1 MTISLKRNP
10 SKSIDFTKVI
20 FARPCS
26 CDGSRKKT
34 SAFFSCYSYV
44 AVVRRFYRIYK
55 SFSRLEPSKIHAKQ
69 NTPSPLI
76 SFDPFEFWK
85 WWFFGGIGGKVVGG
99 IEDFPIYQALGCCL
113 CLRGKPLETW
123 LGTTPLE
130 WKVLFVRALLA
141 YSVLCHLDK
150 FKKIGNEQLAVV
162 ISCFSTCFG
171 SCSCFVQHVSNL
183 VAKRWRLVSSW
194 LVLVDTVSCL

>member
-1 MTISLKRNP
+1 MMI
-10 SKSIDFTKVI
+10 
-20 FARPCS
+20 
-26 CDGSRKKT
+26 
-34 SAFFSCYSYV
+34 
-44 AVVRRFYRIYK
+44 
-55 SFSRLEPSKIHAKQ
+55 
-69 NTPSPLI
+69 
-76 SFDPFEFWK
+76 FWK
-85 WWFFGGIGGKVVGG
+85 SGGW
-99 IEDFPIYQALGCCL
+99 DWRFPIFQALGCCL

-150 FKKIGNEQLAVV
+150 FRKIGNEQLAVV

-183 VAKRWRLVSSW
+183 VAKRWDWFLPGWSW
-194 LVLVDTVSCL
+194 LTRFRVCKSWRWGFSFTSIALMPLAVPWSTRERDFDFLLE